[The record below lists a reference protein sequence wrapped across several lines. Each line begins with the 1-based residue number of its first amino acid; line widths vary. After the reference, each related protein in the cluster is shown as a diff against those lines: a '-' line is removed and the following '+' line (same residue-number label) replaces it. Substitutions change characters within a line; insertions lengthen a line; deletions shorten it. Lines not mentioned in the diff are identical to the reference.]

1 MAVAFSRPQIAQ
13 RLLFE
18 AACFGVD
25 KLIFYPSD
33 KSDSSYAKSALY
45 ASGEYGKWLEK
56 GAEQAC
62 STMIPDFKIAENFS
76 SDIPKAALD
85 KAWEAT
91 FDMLCSPAGS
101 LSPTELNALAGVIQK
116 LSAIKCEPAR
126 ENPYGVSGEV
136 SISESAM
143 RKIEAKLKLI

>member
-1 MAVAFSRPQIAQ
+1 MAAKRKEKDSGSGGAFLEHIERIRSAS
-13 RLLFE
+13 
-18 AACFGVD
+18 AN
-25 KLIFYPSD
+25 
-33 KSDSSYAKSALY
+33 AK
-45 ASGEYGKWLEK
+45 
-56 GAEQAC
+56 
-62 STMIPDFKIAENFS
+62 KIAENFS

-85 KAWEAT
+85 KAWEAA
-91 FDMLCSPAGS
+91 FDILCSPAGS